1 MGEKEKVED
10 PRTLAELV
18 VESKL
23 ATQDQVSE
31 CLKLQAERRQEGE
44 PALPLEQLL
53 IEKGY
58 LTDDQ
63 ARLMR
68 TALGRIR
75 RDSRRE
81 ETVRIGGYEIISTLG
96 DGGLGTV
103 YKARQISMGR
113 IVALKVLHRKW
124 LRDEEFKKRFLLEAR
139 LVGRLSHQNLIQV
152 FDFGKEKGVYYF
164 SMEYVDGPT
173 VEGTIDLEGPMP
185 PDKALDI
192 AVQILRAISY
202 IWGHKIVHRDIKPGN
217 IMLTKGGVAKLGDFG
232 FVKSGWDSML
242 STDGEVL
249 GTPDYIS
256 PEQALGMEDI
266 DFRSDIYSLGATLYH
281 MLTGEPPFEGSG
293 SQVMRKHV
301 RAEVRPI
308 REVNP
313 DVPDAVCHI
322 VEKMMAKDPGDRYQR
337 TEQLFE
343 DIDLVRMGRSPV
355 SERPGA
361 GKSTIIRAIK
371 LEERRLGRLTVEL
384 AQAEQQLKR
393 MKAMLWATSGLIG
406 VLVFVVILLIAYMVS

>member
-164 SMEYVDGPT
+164 SMEYVDGP
-173 VEGTIDLEGPMP
+173 
-185 PDKALDI
+185 
-192 AVQILRAISY
+192 
-202 IWGHKIVHRDIKPGN
+202 
-217 IMLTKGGVAKLGDFG
+217 
-232 FVKSGWDSML
+232 SG
-242 STDGEVL
+242 
-249 GTPDYIS
+249 
-256 PEQALGMEDI
+256 
-266 DFRSDIYSLGATLYH
+266 R
-281 MLTGEPPFEGSG
+281 
-293 SQVMRKHV
+293 
-301 RAEVRPI
+301 
-308 REVNP
+308 
-313 DVPDAVCHI
+313 
-322 VEKMMAKDPGDRYQR
+322 
-337 TEQLFE
+337 
-343 DIDLVRMGRSPV
+343 
-355 SERPGA
+355 
-361 GKSTIIRAIK
+361 
-371 LEERRLGRLTVEL
+371 
-384 AQAEQQLKR
+384 
-393 MKAMLWATSGLIG
+393 
-406 VLVFVVILLIAYMVS
+406 